1 MEDYNPFKEGHVA
14 DPNDE
19 STKPTSTTSRSTTR
33 NTNVEDEPETEEDI
47 LERMVI
53 LSKPAEAKKAAL

>member
-14 DPNDE
+14 GPNDE

-33 NTNVEDEPETEEDI
+33 KTNVEDI